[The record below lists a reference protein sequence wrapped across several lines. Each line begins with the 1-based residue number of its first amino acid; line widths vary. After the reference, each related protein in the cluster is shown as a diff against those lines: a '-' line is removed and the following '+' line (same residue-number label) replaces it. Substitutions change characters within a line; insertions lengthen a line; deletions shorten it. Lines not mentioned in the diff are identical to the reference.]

1 MGLKIA
7 RVTDA
12 RTSAE
17 FKVQAQR
24 AYNAGDL
31 DKAAQNLLSA
41 LELNEAD
48 AEAYLQLATIL
59 VQQGKQD
66 KAIVAAKRAIELQPY
81 NGEAFNVL
89 GVALFQVGWFR
100 TAELAF
106 KKALEFDQDHATA
119 RENLMECLRM
129 VREGLDVPEPPELE
143 GVRALMQVKLPTVS
157 LCMIVKNEE
166 EFLDDCLASVQGA
179 VDEICIVDTGSTDR
193 TVEIARKYGAKIDFM
208 EWTGDFAAAR
218 NRSLDMATGDWIL
231 VLDADETITPE
242 SKEEIRRVSR
252 NKANSGYACIIENL
266 LGDKVG
272 DGKQMAMIFRFFQNR
287 PDMRYEGIIHEQMLP
302 AAQRTGLPNDSSA
315 IRIIHRGYLKKTVED
330 RNKNERNLKILLEQE
345 KQEPENPYCHFNLGQ
360 TYKMLGRTA
369 EAEKHYRKSYE
380 ILKTLPDANTIPY
393 FASLLFSFTDLLRET
408 GRLEE
413 ALEIADDG
421 IARFPMYPDIQF
433 TKGNVLLAME
443 RYEEAIKIYE
453 GCKKYAGHVFAGG
466 TDPGVSTY
474 KTTNAIGV
482 CYAKLG
488 KIALAKQYLKRAL
501 KEWPTPN
508 AEIHTNLGILYL
520 AEDDASKAM
529 SHFTTA
535 LEIDPKNFQS
545 WLNLGSV
552 CFKQGNLEEAIA
564 AWLQAAA
571 VQPSTPDLHY
581 LIAEAN
587 LRLGRL
593 KAARQACD
601 IELANNPGQPSAELA
616 VGLCMLFEGDAE
628 GAIAHWKRFAQAN
641 PEAPRAPE
649 FHSAA
654 LYAMLSAGKPVSAE
668 EVRAIG
674 LSPDAIT
681 TQWQGLFDLALKCER
696 FDDCE
701 RFVSG
706 YQSLLDVLPR
716 MDEAIGRVFYKW
728 EAHDLALDRF
738 LRQQA
743 RTPDNAELYY
753 MLGET
758 CMAMGSTEDAVVMY
772 EACLSINAQHPM
784 ARARLKAAQAKM
796 IA

>member
-7 RVTDA
+7 KVTDA

-17 FKVQAQR
+17 FKLQAQR

-31 DKAAQNLLSA
+31 DKAAQNLISA
-41 LELNEAD
+41 LDLNEPD

-66 KAIVAAKRAIELQPY
+66 KAILAAKRAIELQPF
-81 NGEAFNVL
+81 NGESFNVM
-89 GVALFQVGWFR
+89 GVALFQVGWVR
-100 TAELAF
+100 TAEIAF

-129 VREGLDVPEPPELE
+129 VREGLDAEEPAELE
-143 GVRALMQVKLPTVS
+143 GVRELLRVKLPTVS

-193 TVEIARKYGAKIDFM
+193 TVEIARKYGARIDFM
-208 EWTGDFAAAR
+208 EWTGDFATAR
-218 NRSLDMATGDWIL
+218 NRSIDMATGDWIL
-231 VLDADETITPE
+231 VLDADETITTE
-242 SKEEIRRVSR
+242 SKDEIRRVSR

-266 LGDKVG
+266 LGDKIG

-302 AAQRTGLPNDSSA
+302 SAQRTGLPNDSSG

-330 RNKNERNLKILLEQE
+330 RNKNERNLKILIEQE

-360 TYKMLGRTA
+360 TYKMLGRVP
-369 EAEKHYRKSYE
+369 ESEKHYRKGYE

-393 FASLLFSFTDLLRET
+393 FASLLFSFTDLLREA

-413 ALEIADDG
+413 AMEIAEDG
-421 IARFPMYPDIQF
+421 ISRFPMYPDIQF
-433 TKGNVLLAME
+433 TKGNILLGME
-443 RYEEAIKIYE
+443 RFEDAIKVYE

-520 AEDDASKAM
+520 AEDDSSKAM

-535 LEIDPKNFQS
+535 LEIDAKNFQS

-552 CFKQGNLEEAIA
+552 CFKQNNLQEAIA
-564 AWLQAAA
+564 AWMQAAA

-587 LRLGRL
+587 LRLGRT

-601 IELANNPGQPSAELA
+601 VELANNPGQPSAELA
-616 VGLCMLFEGDAE
+616 VGLCMLFEGEPD
-628 GAIAHWKRFAQAN
+628 GAIAHWTRYAESKTD
-641 PEAPRAPE
+641 APREAE
-649 FHSAA
+649 FRSAC
-654 LYAMLSAGKPVSAE
+654 LYARLCSGQPVTVEDVQAT
-668 EVRAIG
+668 G
-674 LSPDAIT
+674 LSPEQVM
-681 TQWQGLFDLALKCER
+681 TQWQGILDLALKAER
-696 FDDCE
+696 FDECE
-701 RFVSG
+701 RFVAG
-706 YQSLLDVLPR
+706 YQTLLDHLPR
-716 MDEAIGRVFYKW
+716 MDEYVGRVFYKW
-728 EAHDLALDRF
+728 ETYDLALDRF

-743 RTPDNAELYY
+743 RTPDNADLYY

-758 CMAMGSTEDAVVMY
+758 CMAMGSAEDAIVMY
-772 EACLSINAQHPM
+772 ETCLSLNGQHTM